1 MEKMKEVEI
10 RERGVGETEGG
21 RSPTGVSP
29 TAPLRAGSAHR
40 AGNNG
45 VPVSVAGLAGTRCPD
60 PEVLEKATRRRF
72 TAEYKA
78 RLLEEADACTEPGR
92 IGALLRREGL
102 YSSSLAMWRKQREQG
117 TLTGLT
123 PKQRGRKQQKDSVQ
137 QENERLRRENLRLQE
152 KLRQAEVI
160 IEVQKKVS
168 EILGVPLK
176 TPESEGNN

>member
-1 MEKMKEVEI
+1 
-10 RERGVGETEGG
+10 
-21 RSPTGVSP
+21 
-29 TAPLRAGSAHR
+29 
-40 AGNNG
+40 
-45 VPVSVAGLAGTRCPD
+45 
-60 PEVLEKATRRRF
+60 
-72 TAEYKA
+72 
-78 RLLEEADACTEPGR
+78 
-92 IGALLRREGL
+92 
-102 YSSSLAMWRKQREQG
+102 MWRKQREQG